1 MHVLDLVLQI
11 LMAASLISGIIMLS
25 YTISYR
31 HELKIA
37 ERACRYTM
45 STLLVYSVVVRFLI
59 IMPGKFVYMKE
70 TSVVFDLLY
79 IAICVFYNIN
89 LFNKVM
95 YERRDNK

>member
-31 HELKIA
+31 RELKIA

-59 IMPGKFVYMKE
+59 IMPGKFEYMKE
-70 TSVVFDLLY
+70 TSLGFDLLY

-95 YERRDNK
+95 YGRRDNK